1 LDKALFLTPEAPYPP
16 AGGGALR
23 SASLL
28 EYLARRYRLD
38 VVVFREPGAAVHF
51 PPGLADSVQV
61 IDLPFHA
68 RHFAAKSVRNAGR
81 LWRRVPPLVD
91 RFSGFGDRV
100 AAALRHRSYALAV
113 VEHFWCA
120 PYWDQ
125 VAPVSA
131 HTVLDL
137 HNIESVLHQRCG
149 AAEMG
154 PAALAHRW
162 FYSPCVRME
171 RRWWPRYSQLLVASA
186 ADAELVRA
194 TCPQV
199 NPSVYPNSIPLVARP
214 VCAEENVIVFSGN
227 MEYHPNVM
235 AVRFFRQEI
244 WPRLR
249 RRWPQLIWRLVG
261 KNAHAVRKY
270 TDGDE
275 RIQTTG
281 PVDDAITE
289 LARGKVAVVPL
300 LAGSGT
306 RLKIME
312 AWAAA
317 RAVVS
322 TSLGAEGLESRHG
335 RNILLADDPADF
347 ADAVSKLLESAELR
361 TRIAAAGRVLYEE
374 NYTWESA
381 WEKLNL

>member
-1 LDKALFLTPEAPYPP
+1 MARALFLTPEVPYPP

-23 SASLL
+23 AASLL
-28 EYLARRYRLD
+28 EYLARRYRVD
-38 VVVFREPGAAVHF
+38 VIAFREPGASVHF
-51 PPGLADSVQV
+51 PPGLAAEVQV

-68 RHFAAKSVRNAGR
+68 RHLAAKAVRNAGR

-91 RFSGFGDRV
+91 RFSGFGAQV
-100 AAALRHRSYALAV
+100 AAAVRRRSYTLAV

-131 HTVLDL
+131 QTVLDL

-149 AAEMG
+149 AAEVG

-162 FYSPCVRME
+162 FYSPCARME
-171 RRWWPRYSQLLVASA
+171 QRWWPRYSQLLVTSA
-186 ADAELVRA
+186 ADAALVRA
-194 TCPQV
+194 TCPQA

-214 VCAEENVIVFSGN
+214 VCAEENMIVFSGN

-235 AVRFFRQEI
+235 AVRFFRREI
-244 WPRLR
+244 WPLLR

-261 KNAHAVRKY
+261 KNAHTVRKY
-270 TDGDE
+270 TDGDD

-289 LARGKVAVVPL
+289 LARAKVAVAPL

-322 TSLGAEGLESRHG
+322 TNLGAEGLDAREG
-335 RNILLADDPADF
+335 ENILLADDPADF

-361 TRIAAAGRVLYEE
+361 AKIGAAGRVFYEG

-381 WEKLNL
+381 WAKLNL